1 MGEGIISF
9 IVEEVVA
16 EPCSRGVVWV
26 CRQLDMP
33 RAKEVRDDVAYRL
46 RAEAKEEEANS
57 PMAAFD
63 QFSGVQ
69 VSERDRQGRLCEV
82 DSGGVRR
89 VCRGAVAGVG
99 GQAAVET

>member
-1 MGEGIISF
+1 
-9 IVEEVVA
+9 
-16 EPCSRGVVWV
+16 
-26 CRQLDMP
+26 MP

-69 VSERDRQGRLCEV
+69 VSEW
-82 DSGGVRR
+82 
-89 VCRGAVAGVG
+89 G
-99 GQAAVET
+99 GQAGEVV